1 MASPSRSPLYCV
13 TAPILSQRMRMTLF
27 MLLSPN
33 TCSHVWAFRLA
44 AGRGHFT
51 SGNTQPAGKEICFSM
66 FQNIDPVAEHKE
78 DPAHVAIAEHVQPRV
93 GMRGPSDHGKISIK
107 NTLHASLFILGSARR
122 ARSWKACITPRA
134 DGSLA
139 AAVSV
144 SWKQDGRSA
153 AAWGGEP

>member
-1 MASPSRSPLYCV
+1 
-13 TAPILSQRMRMTLF
+13 
-27 MLLSPN
+27 MLL
-33 TCSHVWAFRLA
+33 TLRADRQAKFLA
-44 AGRGHFT
+44 VDVSSRI
-51 SGNTQPAGKEICFSM
+51 PAGKEICFSM

-93 GMRGPSDHGKISIK
+93 GMHGPSDHGKISIK
-107 NTLHASLFILGSARR
+107 NTLHASLFIVGSARR
-122 ARSWKACITPRA
+122 ARSWKACITP

-139 AAVSV
+139 AAVCV